1 MGAIVSYGQSR
12 YQLTLLCHHG
22 DATPCNTGRGVEKN
36 GLSTRIST
44 PQAGATLQGH
54 VGWLHGLAGTHC
66 RGGERLARFGERVGH
81 DPGEVELVTT
91 YRFTAPQ
98 KLEEVNSPEL
108 AAEEL
113 GRLAEVGVELYVLAV
128 SLSRPEALFWAAEEV
143 RP

>member
-1 MGAIVSYGQSR
+1 M
-12 YQLTLLCHHG
+12 
-22 DATPCNTGRGVEKN
+22 
-36 GLSTRIST
+36 
-44 PQAGATLQGH
+44 
-54 VGWLHGLAGTHC
+54 GWLHGLAGAHR

-98 KLEEVNSPEL
+98 KVEEVNSSEL

-113 GRLAEVGVELYVLAV
+113 GRLAEVGAELCVLAV
-128 SLSRPEALFWAAEEV
+128 SLSRPEALSWAAEEV